1 MLQPTRCHHS
11 TKIPIETCCF
21 CSSGPTKL
29 LDLCFKFI
37 NNNLDSIS
45 QYCGYSG
52 YLKLKDGICL
62 PVEICEKLLA
72 VHSHSLCNID
82 SNFINIFKDTKNT
95 RLKRVCIKNSNIF
108 DHDLEVLL
116 SHHLLELELIQN
128 NKLTHNA
135 IKHFN
140 NYGSSLISLS
150 IGEDVN
156 FFPFTL
162 FESMEY
168 WQRSYILNTP
178 NLRRF
183 TLKSCRSMTSDFFKV
198 LLQPMINL
206 THLDLSN
213 CGTFG
218 SNFSCAEH
226 LVNLRSLILFNVSR
240 IHSMVPAICR
250 LENLTHLD
258 ISQTKEEN
266 QKFPEPT
273 ATMTCLV
280 NSLSHLVSLD
290 ISGTNLA
297 GTGVAETDKALKCD
311 IPGLISRV
319 NNPLNFLGL
328 YETLHDACLRHDIPA
343 KLIAGNGNEEQV
355 LISAMAYMDRTE
367 VLQKVLNELFH
378 LFRFGSCQFVGQA
391 LNVLLEAMTKHQHE
405 RQIQITG
412 SATLFYIVK
421 GTDRE
426 LHDAI
431 HVKRQIIST
440 LLNGMSV
447 HRNDDTMMRNGCL
460 TLCQFKI
467 PVDVLFEYERLVDV
481 LLYSVHGIGSE
492 SFVQRIGIYL
502 LNSLACQVDGQQKV
516 RLGELGAINK
526 MIWLISERLEH
537 GYCDDVLEVA
547 WSTMWNV
554 TDETPSNCRKFLENS
569 GMEYFLSCLRSFPDK
584 DDLLRNMMG
593 LLGNVAEVKELRRY
607 LIIPKYLSVFSDLLE
622 SNRDGIEVSYN
633 AAGVISHIASDG
645 PDAWNVE
652 EPSRQS
658 VLNRMTKAIESWN
671 LNATRNINY
680 RSVEPIL
687 HLVKVYHTPECQR
700 WAVWAVANLTR
711 VYPDKYCNLLEREG
725 GLELLQEVL
734 NHPDPP
740 ADIKQLA
747 ALVIENC
754 WKYKNHEWRQELDG

>member
-343 KLIAGNGNEEQV
+343 KL
-355 LISAMAYMDRTE
+355 
-367 VLQKVLNELFH
+367 
-378 LFRFGSCQFVGQA
+378 
-391 LNVLLEAMTKHQHE
+391 
-405 RQIQITG
+405 
-412 SATLFYIVK
+412 
-421 GTDRE
+421 
-426 LHDAI
+426 
-431 HVKRQIIST
+431 
-440 LLNGMSV
+440 
-447 HRNDDTMMRNGCL
+447 
-460 TLCQFKI
+460 
-467 PVDVLFEYERLVDV
+467 LFEYERLVDV